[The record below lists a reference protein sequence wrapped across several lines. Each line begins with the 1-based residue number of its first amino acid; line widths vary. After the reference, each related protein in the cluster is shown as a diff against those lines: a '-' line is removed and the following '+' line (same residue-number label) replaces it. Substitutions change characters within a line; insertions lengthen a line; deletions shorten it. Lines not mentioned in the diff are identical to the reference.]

1 MNKQQLSTKIWS
13 AANVMR
19 GKVDANDYKDYLLGL
34 IFYKYLSENE
44 EKFLISNQLPE
55 SEFESFLIEEDE
67 GSVDYLQQ
75 NIGYFISYKNL
86 FSTWIQIENEF
97 SVDNLHTALSAFN
110 RYFPKT
116 IIKFLTISL
125 MRLKLA

>member
-44 EKFLISNQLPE
+44 EKFLITGTKLLPCTPVTTHTE
-55 SEFESFLIEEDE
+55 RMKLQRVLVIKWFRCSDIRYIYL
-67 GSVDYLQQ
+67 DYMYHIL
-75 NIGYFISYKNL
+75 
-86 FSTWIQIENEF
+86 
-97 SVDNLHTALSAFN
+97 D
-110 RYFPKT
+110 
-116 IIKFLTISL
+116 
-125 MRLKLA
+125 